1 MTRLCSLEPN
11 RRSFMS
17 ESPARMAQHE
27 QQRPLL
33 LSMCKWHALLHF
45 PRRGLGAPSVDP
57 SFPGTLQLFGVE
69 MSRAGVC
76 ASAGR
81 TVVPDACSRG
91 GHHAHSSAS
100 RAVRLPLLW
109 RLADGVVQ
117 WPRLLRRRQLPPW
130 AERSCPLN
138 REYRSGKHPPS
149 ALPTSRSLPAG
160 SAGRPV
166 SDDDCDTGACM
177 KATRGHRPGTQSC
190 VMACGR
196 ICCLRAHRPKRRA
209 HIVCQRLFPNMAC
222 VVLGA
227 PSRLRILSKARHLC
241 DLHVHGD
248 STAGFP
254 AGSGNV
260 ASAPPAATRG
270 RGSMWRWPWRAGCT
284 QWT

>member
-1 MTRLCSLEPN
+1 
-11 RRSFMS
+11 MS

-45 PRRGLGAPSVDP
+45 PRRGLGAPSADP

-109 RLADGVVQ
+109 RLVDGVVQ

-138 REYRSGKHPPS
+138 REYRSGSPAIKHPPS
-149 ALPTSRSLPAG
+149 ALPTSRSVPAG

-177 KATRGHRPGTQSC
+177 KATRGHRPGTQSRG
-190 VMACGR
+190 MRSDLLSPGTPPKKA
-196 ICCLRAHRPKRRA
+196 RAHCLPTSLSKHGMRGVGGA
-209 HIVCQRLFPNMAC
+209 F
-222 VVLGA
+222 A
-227 PSRLRILSKARHLC
+227 PSHPFK
-241 DLHVHGD
+241 
-248 STAGFP
+248 STAP
-254 AGSGNV
+254 L
-260 ASAPPAATRG
+260 
-270 RGSMWRWPWRAGCT
+270 
-284 QWT
+284 